1 MNEISELVLKGKF
14 KNLNAFGLSVLLTT
28 LAWLDYYDEELVIH
42 ILNDLK
48 TNHPFKS
55 SVMVRNLW
63 AMTKLWVWNE

>member
-14 KNLNAFGLSVLLTT
+14 KNLNPFGLSVLLTT
-28 LAWLDYYDEELVIH
+28 LARLDFYDEELVIH

-63 AMTKLWVWNE
+63 AMTKL